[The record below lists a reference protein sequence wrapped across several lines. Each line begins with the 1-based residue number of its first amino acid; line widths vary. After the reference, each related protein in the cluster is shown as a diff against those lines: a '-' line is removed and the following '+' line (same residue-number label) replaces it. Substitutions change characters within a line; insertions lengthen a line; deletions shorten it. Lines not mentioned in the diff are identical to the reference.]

1 VIAEDGLLTVGET
14 QDTESR
20 YELQARNE
28 ALLRTVNDRIE
39 ALDQEAGA
47 WTNPEQRFWFQCECG
62 NTDTCN
68 ERIELTLAEYKRV
81 RSQRDRFAVF
91 PGHQTDELERVVES
105 SDRFLIV
112 DKRDAVEPL
121 VE

>member
-1 VIAEDGLLTVGET
+1 MDA
-14 QDTESR
+14 R

-28 ALLRTVNDRIE
+28 ALLRTVNDRIK
-39 ALDQEAGA
+39 AIDQDAGA
-47 WTNPEQRFWFQCECG
+47 WTDPKQRFWFQCECG

-68 ERIELTLAEYKRV
+68 ERLEMTLAEYERV
-81 RSQRDRFAVF
+81 RSERDRFAVH
-91 PGHQTDELERVVES
+91 PGHQTVELERIVEM

-112 DKRDAVEPL
+112 DKIDAVEPL